1 MVRPR
6 LQKLLS
12 LSRLVSSE
20 HDLNI
25 LYKNTRNQ
33 EDVIFQQVR
42 LFSYTLCILMFS
54 GVTLIT
60 FTASPPFFQYF
71 PVGCT
76 MLHNTGV
83 HLNKGVRL

>member
-33 EDVIFQQVR
+33 EGVIFQQVR
-42 LFSYTLCILMFS
+42 LFSYILCILMFS

-60 FTASPPFFQYF
+60 FTARPPFFQYF

-76 MLHNTGV
+76 MLQNTGV